1 MAVEISTNV
10 VEFPS
15 VLMSALI
22 KRCCFAV
29 PRYPKKT
36 STSEAYKIE
45 LGYLVVDGVVKE
57 SDTAFFER
65 MSGLISFYGAIVQ
78 TNSLSGIL
86 FVLIFHLIYFL
97 GKPNVIGHNMGWTWL
112 ATILNLPP
120 RPVTAYLLLAF
131 LEQASFAFYWKYGVN
146 FEKMIKLILEK
157 YIVLIPNSNIA
168 SKTRLEIL
176 CKEIISSGQHH
187 IKEPTGLKLAP

>member
-1 MAVEISTNV
+1 
-10 VEFPS
+10 
-15 VLMSALI
+15 MSALI

-29 PRYPKKT
+29 PKYPKKT
-36 STSEAYKIE
+36 STSEVYKIE

-78 TNSLSGIL
+78 TNSLSGIIL
-86 FVLIFHLIYFL
+86 VLNFYLIYFL

-120 RPVTAYLLLAF
+120 RPVTAYLLIAF
-131 LEQASFAFYWKYGVN
+131 LEQASYAFYRKYGIN
-146 FEKMIKLILEK
+146 FEKLIKLILEK

-176 CKEIISSGQHH
+176 CKEIISSGQHR